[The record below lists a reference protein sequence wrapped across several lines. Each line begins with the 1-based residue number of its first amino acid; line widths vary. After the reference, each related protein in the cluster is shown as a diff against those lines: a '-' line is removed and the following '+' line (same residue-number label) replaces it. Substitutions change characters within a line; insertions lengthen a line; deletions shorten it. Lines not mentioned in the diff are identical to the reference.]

1 MITKFKKLFNQAN
14 YLATPVYE
22 HLPLWIFPQR
32 PLRFKA
38 YCVGMAKTGTTSLH
52 TIFRHQYRSAHEAES
67 RFLCKKTLAFLKGK
81 IDKDQFTQYIKH
93 RDQRLNLE
101 IDSSALNYFVLDI
114 LVKEFSE
121 AKFILTLRDCYSWLD
136 SAINYYPQAQKS
148 SYTYWLRSHCRAFF
162 NFVNEMDKR
171 NLANYAKEEQILADN
186 NFFPLD
192 IYFSRWAKHTNKVLT
207 TVPAERLLVVKTSE
221 INQSIPQIEMFLGIE
236 PNTLPTH
243 IHSNKARQ
251 KIGFVSQIDK
261 NFLEA
266 KAKLHCHE
274 LMSKYFP
281 EVKGYN
287 FTNVEN
293 KVISK

>member
-1 MITKFKKLFNQAN
+1 MKFKQITFHAN

-67 RFLCKKTLAFLKGK
+67 GFLCRKLLAFFQGK
-81 IDKDQFTQYIKH
+81 IKEDQFIQYIKH

-101 IDSSALNYFVLDI
+101 MDSSALNHFLLDI

-121 AKFILTLRDCYSWLD
+121 AKFILTIRDCYSWLN
-136 SAINYYPQAQKS
+136 SAINYYPSAQNF
-148 SYTYWLRSHCRAFF
+148 SYIYWLRRHCRAFF
-162 NFVNEMDKR
+162 NFVNETDKR
-171 NLANYAKEEQILADN
+171 NLAKYAKEEQVLADN

-192 IYFSRWAKHTNKVLT
+192 VYFSNWAKHANKVLT

-221 INQSIPQIEMFLGIE
+221 INQSIPQIEAFLGIE
-236 PNTLPTH
+236 PNTLPTN
-243 IHSNKARQ
+243 IHSNPAAR
-251 KIGFVSQIDK
+251 KIHLLSQIDK
-261 NFLEA
+261 DFLEA
-266 KAKLHCHE
+266 KANLHCQE
-274 LMSKYFP
+274 LMAQYFP
-281 EVKGYN
+281 EVTGYN
-287 FTNVEN
+287 YL
-293 KVISK
+293 S